1 MITNYKKR
9 YMKRMSR
16 IIFLFGTMAFIAAC
30 GGGNI
35 LETKKKEVEKL
46 KSEQADIN
54 SKIKTLE
61 EEIAAIGDTVKTN
74 DRTKM
79 VAVTPINSTVFEHY
93 IDVQGRV
100 DGDENTTIS
109 ARAMGPVV
117 KVYVKTGTQV
127 KAGQVLA
134 ELDGEIVK
142 TQIADL
148 KLSWNFVNDV
158 YTKQKAL
165 WDKQVGSELQY
176 LTAKNN
182 KENLEQKLATLN
194 EQLDMYRIKS
204 PINGAVDEV
213 FIKIGQTV
221 APGMPCFRVVNFN
234 NLKVKADV
242 AETYAQAIKE
252 GNEVVLVFPDIN
264 NREIRS
270 TISFTAK
277 VINQMSR
284 TFTIE
289 AKLPADH
296 SYIPNMITVLK
307 VIDYKSENAIV
318 VPVNTVQNSE
328 GKTHVFVLVTKDGK
342 TFAEKRE
349 VVVGRTYNDKAEILS
364 GVNKGDLLITTG
376 YQDLNNNEVIKY

>member
-1 MITNYKKR
+1 
-9 YMKRMSR
+9 MKR
-16 IIFLFGTMAFIAAC
+16 IPQIFFLFGAIAILAAC
-30 GGGNI
+30 GGGNT
-35 LETKKKEVEKL
+35 LENKKKEIEKL
-46 KSEQADIN
+46 KAEQADIN
-54 SKIKTLE
+54 SRIKTLE

-74 DRTKM
+74 DRTKV
-79 VAVTPINSTVFEHY
+79 VAITPINPTLFEHY

-117 KVYVKTGTQV
+117 KVYVKTGMQV
-127 KAGQVLA
+127 KAGQLLA

-148 KLSWNFVNDV
+148 KLNWNFVNDV
-158 YTKQKAL
+158 YNKQKAM
-165 WDKQVGSELQY
+165 WEKQVGSEMQY

-204 PINGAVDEV
+204 PINGAIDEV
-213 FIKIGQTV
+213 FIKIGQSVT
-221 APGMPCFRVVNFN
+221 PGMPCFRVVNFN

-252 GNEVVLVFPDIN
+252 GNEVVLMFPDIN

-289 AKLPADH
+289 AKLPADN

-307 VIDYKSENAIV
+307 VIDYKSANAIV

-328 GKTHVFVLVTKDGK
+328 GKTHVFVLVNKDGK
-342 TFAEKRE
+342 SLAEKRE

-364 GVNKGDLLITTG
+364 GINKGDLLITTG

>member
-1 MITNYKKR
+1 MITKTKKR
-9 YMKRMSR
+9 YMKRMSGM
-16 IIFLFGTMAFIAAC
+16 IFLFGAMAIIAAC

-35 LETKKKEVEKL
+35 LETKKKEIEKL

-54 SKIKTLE
+54 SKIKILE

-79 VAVTPINSTVFEHY
+79 VAVTPVNLTVFEHY

-148 KLSWNFVNDV
+148 KLSWKFVNDV
-158 YTKQKAL
+158 YIKQKAL
-165 WDKQVGSELQY
+165 WDKQVGSEIQY

-204 PINGAVDEV
+204 PINGAIDEV
-213 FIKIGQTV
+213 FIKIGQSV
-221 APGMPCFRVVNFN
+221 APGMPCFRVVNFS

-328 GKTHVFVLVTKDGK
+328 GKTHVFVLVIKDRK

>member
-1 MITNYKKR
+1 
-9 YMKRMSR
+9 MKRISQ
-16 IIFLFGTMAFIAAC
+16 IFFLFATIAMIAAC
-30 GGGNI
+30 GGGNT
-35 LETKKKEVEKL
+35 LETKKKEIEKL

-54 SKIKTLE
+54 SRIKTLE

-74 DRTKM
+74 DRTKL
-79 VAVTPINSTVFEHY
+79 VAITQINPGVFEHY
-93 IDVQGRV
+93 IDVQGRI

-117 KVYVKTGTQV
+117 KVYVKTGMQV

-134 ELDGEIVK
+134 ELDGEIVR

-148 KLSWNFVNDV
+148 KLNWNFVNDV
-158 YTKQKAL
+158 YNKQKAL
-165 WDKQVGSELQY
+165 WEKQVGSEMQY

-194 EQLDMYRIKS
+194 EQLDMYKIKS

-213 FIKIGQTV
+213 FIKIGQSV
-221 APGMPCFRVVNFN
+221 APGLPCFRVVNFN

-252 GNEVVLVFPDIN
+252 GNEVVLLFPDIN

-277 VINQMSR
+277 VINPMSR

-296 SYIPNMITVLK
+296 AYIPNMITVLK

-318 VPVNTVQNSE
+318 VPVNTVQNSD
-328 GKTHVFVLVTKDGK
+328 GKSHVFVLVTKDGK
-342 TFAEKRE
+342 SFAEKRT
-349 VVVGRTYNDKAEILS
+349 VLVGRTYNDKAELLS